1 MTLPGRILILLS
13 TPDDNEV
20 TLEERYANAPWL
32 LRIYKERLLEPGWAG
47 ELNAVEL
54 EHMKSELKKSPSL
67 RRRWG
72 FRPSAKRLSEKRIRY
87 AAMYGVPRKQKRVSA
102 SHGRGQTSSPPIVN
116 SGSIRLSS
124 SQIQKL
130 AHKIV

>member
-32 LRIYKERLLEPGWAG
+32 LASYKDRLLESEWAG
-47 ELNAVEL
+47 ELDAVEL
-54 EHMKSELKKSPSL
+54 EYIKSRLKQSPSL

-72 FRPSAKRLSEKRIRY
+72 FRPSAKRLSDGRIR
-87 AAMYGVPRKQKRVSA
+87 AIAMYGISRKQ
-102 SHGRGQTSSPPIVN
+102 
-116 SGSIRLSS
+116 
-124 SQIQKL
+124 
-130 AHKIV
+130 